1 MSRVVIRVAAGLFAA
16 VVLGNFAVAQQI
28 QEVTVQ
34 ASRVVEQKQV
44 GRTASGVPIV
54 DMSLAYGVSY
64 ADLDLTSHAGVVQ
77 LEKRVNDA
85 AQQACK
91 ELSRQFPLVTTPND
105 ADCAKMAADKAMP
118 KVHELAAAAAKS
130 GGK

>member
-1 MSRVVIRVAAGLFAA
+1 MSRVVIRVAAGLLAA
-16 VVLGNFAVAQQI
+16 VGLGGFAVAQQI

-44 GRTASGVPIV
+44 GQTPSGIPII

-64 ADLDLTSHAGVVQ
+64 ADLDLVSHDGVVK
-77 LEKRVNDA
+77 LERRVNDA
-85 AQQACK
+85 AQKACK
-91 ELSRQFPLVTTPND
+91 ELSRQFPLVTTPTD
-105 ADCAKMAADKAMP
+105 AECAKAASEKAMV

-130 GGK
+130 AGK